1 MSEMRVTPQDLK
13 GEIEDFPIEV
23 VQKMCERQVEQGC
36 PFNPSVFAQDPL
48 ADFDCGGFHWLDT
61 DERYSFWCQVIHNR
75 EFDTF
80 FEKYP
85 KTTPSETESQ
95 AQSENVNYVVRT
107 PDPVVNEVIKDLDSR
122 SIDVGYPKYGVG
134 LDRPDLGLRGSINH
148 AYEESLDKSNYL
160 KLVLTKLDS
169 ISQEEVV
176 YLQGITDGTENEKLK
191 SILSKVLELLK

>member
-1 MSEMRVTPQDLK
+1 MNEIKVKPQDLR
-13 GEIEDFPIEV
+13 GEIENFPIEV
-23 VQKMCERQVEQGC
+23 VQKMCEHQVEQGNR
-36 PFNPSVFAQDPL
+36 FDASVFAKCPTVGSI
-48 ADFDCGGFHWLDT
+48 ADGFYWGSTSEGDDFWECVIIGRKFDL
-61 DERYSFWCQVIHNR
+61 
-75 EFDTF
+75 F

-85 KTTPSETESQ
+85 KEET
-95 AQSENVNYVVRT
+95 SENSTDTVSYVVRT

-122 SIDVGYPKYGVG
+122 SVDVGYPKYGVG
-134 LDRPDLGLRGSINH
+134 LDRQDLGLRGSINH

-191 SILSKVLELLK
+191 GILSKVLELLK

>member
-13 GEIEDFPIEV
+13 GEIKGFPVEV
-23 VQKMCERQVEQGC
+23 VQKMCERQVTHGSK
-36 PFNPSVFAQDPL
+36 FNPSVFEHDYCASSESDG
-48 ADFDCGGFHWLDT
+48 FDWDNTIEGIGFWHDVLI
-61 DERYSFWCQVIHNR
+61 EHN
-75 EFDTF
+75 FGTF
-80 FEKYP
+80 FKKYP
-85 KTTPSETESQ
+85 KETNSQ
-95 AQSENVNYVVRT
+95 SQPENVNYVVRT
-107 PDPVVNEVIKDLDSR
+107 PDPVVTEVIKDLDSR
-122 SIDVGYPKYGVG
+122 SVDVGYPKYGVG